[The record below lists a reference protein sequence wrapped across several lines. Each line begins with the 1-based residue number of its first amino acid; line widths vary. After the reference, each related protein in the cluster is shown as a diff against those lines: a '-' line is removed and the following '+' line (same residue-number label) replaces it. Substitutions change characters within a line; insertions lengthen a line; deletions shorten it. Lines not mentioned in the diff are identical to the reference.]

1 MVERARNGLKSQGV
15 DAENPKEAISLPMPV
30 RIIIVD
36 DHRLVLEALERILN
50 ADDGFEVVG
59 TTHSGEEVVDLV
71 GRSRPDMVLMDI
83 HMPGVDGLTCLER
96 LRERYP
102 KVEVVLISAGAD
114 EGEIR
119 DALRRGAS
127 GYLVKSINPND
138 VPAALRQ
145 MHERTAYHSMD
156 GGGEDAT
163 LSAGAALAQQAGLT
177 PRELEMLT
185 AISRGLSNRDIAKE
199 LWVTEQ
205 TVKFHLSNVYRK
217 LDVSNRSEA
226 LLVAMRAGLDASV
239 EPVVSAA

>member
-1 MVERARNGLKSQGV
+1 
-15 DAENPKEAISLPMPV
+15 MPL

-36 DHRLVLEALERILN
+36 DHRLVLQALERILD
-50 ADDGFEVVG
+50 ADDDFEVVG
-59 TTHSGEEVVDLV
+59 TTHTGEEVLELV
-71 GRSRPDMVLMDI
+71 VRAKPDMVLMDI
-83 HMPGVDGLTCLER
+83 HMPGVDGLTCLDRLHER
-96 LRERYP
+96 HP

-145 MHERTAYHSMD
+145 VHERTAYHAMEA
-156 GGGEDAT
+156 GPEAAT
-163 LSAGAALAQQAGLT
+163 LSAGAALAQEAGLT
-177 PRELEMLT
+177 PRELEMLM
-185 AISRGLSNRDIAKE
+185 AIARGLSNRDIAKE

-226 LLVAMRAGLDASV
+226 LLVAMRAGLDAAA
-239 EPVVSAA
+239 PVVTAA

>member
-1 MVERARNGLKSQGV
+1 
-15 DAENPKEAISLPMPV
+15 MPL

-36 DHRLVLEALERILN
+36 DHRLVLQALERILD
-50 ADDGFEVVG
+50 ADDDFEVVG
-59 TTHSGEEVVDLV
+59 TTHTGEEVLELV
-71 GRSRPDMVLMDI
+71 VRAKPDMVLMDI
-83 HMPGVDGLTCLER
+83 HMPGVDGLTCLDRLHER
-96 LRERYP
+96 HP
-102 KVEVVLISAGAD
+102 KIEVVLISAGAD

-145 MHERTAYHSMD
+145 VHERTAYHAMEA
-156 GGGEDAT
+156 GPEAAT
-163 LSAGAALAQQAGLT
+163 LSAGAALAQEVGLT
-177 PRELEMLT
+177 PRELEMLM
-185 AISRGLSNRDIAKE
+185 AIARGLSNRDIAKE

-226 LLVAMRAGLDASV
+226 LLVAMRAGLDAAA
-239 EPVVSAA
+239 PVVTAA